1 MRGAFSAQCLA
12 RDAWLARAPCYL
24 ADGDRMIGSRR
35 IIGLDWILYR
45 VVSMSRRTDGRSAAS
60 ADRGSVQPSLPATRS
75 SVVLNES
82 LQTQHCIAEV
92 VLSVVGIWKCDR
104 KFTLVL
110 PSLETHTNSLF
121 YPNTQQHS
129 CRAEFFFQYRQLTKL
144 LSLLFYKYFSDFHI
158 HK

>member
-1 MRGAFSAQCLA
+1 LRAAFSAQCLA

-110 PSLETHTNSLF
+110 PSIFQTFIFISELINKNLVYSDKSLADKL
-121 YPNTQQHS
+121 YQPWR
-129 CRAEFFFQYRQLTKL
+129 RARTE
-144 LSLLFYKYFSDFHI
+144 DFVPVLC
-158 HK
+158 